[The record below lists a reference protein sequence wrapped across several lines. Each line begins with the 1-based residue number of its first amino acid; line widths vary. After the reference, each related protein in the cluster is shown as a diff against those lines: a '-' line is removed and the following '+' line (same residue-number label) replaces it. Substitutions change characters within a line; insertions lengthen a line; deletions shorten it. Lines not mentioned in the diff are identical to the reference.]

1 LVVNETTRTVPLLYE
16 VANRDGRFRVG
27 QNLTLQVETDRT
39 IDAIAVPESALVEE
53 DGQLIAFV
61 QLSGETFEKRD
72 VRTGIRD
79 SGWVEVLAGLEA
91 DERVVTF
98 GAYAIRLSSVS
109 GVIPA
114 HGHAH

>member
-1 LVVNETTRTVPLLYE
+1 
-16 VANRDGRFRVG
+16 
-27 QNLTLQVETDRT
+27 
-39 IDAIAVPESALVEE
+39 
-53 DGQLIAFV
+53 
-61 QLSGETFEKRD
+61 